1 MDEIAPGI
9 WRWTARHPE
18 WHTRIE
24 WGHEV
29 ASFALV
35 GDSAP
40 ALGGSAPALDRSGA
54 LALVDPLLPAPGSAA
69 GAQIDRALERLA
81 REAAQLDIMITIPYH
96 ARSAEELLGRYR
108 DALPTTIWGH
118 RAVARRFRNP
128 ATVLREI
135 EPGEAVGA
143 GALAL
148 AIGKPRRFE
157 TPLYFPAHRALAF
170 GDAVIG
176 IDGGLRVWQQSSTDP
191 VWHDQVFVPTLRPLL
206 DLDVERVLVTHGP
219 PVLHGGRKALE
230 SAMAAGPWDY
240 RSLKD

>member
-1 MDEIAPGI
+1 MNEIAPGI

-29 ASFALV
+29 ASFAL
-35 GDSAP
+35 A
-40 ALGGSAPALDRSGA
+40 GGGA
-54 LALVDPLLPAPGSAA
+54 LALVDPLLPAADSATRA
-69 GAQIDRALERLA
+69 EVDRALEQLA

-96 ARSAEELLGRYR
+96 ARSAEELFVRYR
-108 DALPTTIWGH
+108 EALPTAIWGH
-118 RAVARRFRNP
+118 RAVAKRFRDA

-135 EPGEAVGA
+135 EPGRPVGD

-157 TPLYFPAHRALAF
+157 TPLYFAAHRALAF

-176 IDGGLRVWQQSSTDP
+176 IDGGLRIWQQASTDP
-191 VWHDQVFVPTLRPLL
+191 IWHDRVFVPTMLPLL

-219 PVLHGGRKALE
+219 PVLRDGHEALRA
-230 SAMAAGPWDY
+230 AMAAGPWDY
-240 RSLKD
+240 RAVKD